1 MLFIKLSQI
10 VSNKCQN
17 KCLMN
22 IGASFSKKKSLSFKL
37 CFRPNLFSSTLPG
50 LSSEVLCPYSKQ
62 FVHSKSSQYK
72 KMKLEWRNNV
82 YLARSKIQGL
92 GLYAARDLERHTM
105 VIEYIG
111 EIIRH
116 ELSESREKQYEARV
130 RLIISSKVEL

>member
-1 MLFIKLSQI
+1 
-10 VSNKCQN
+10 
-17 KCLMN
+17 
-22 IGASFSKKKSLSFKL
+22 
-37 CFRPNLFSSTLPG
+37 
-50 LSSEVLCPYSKQ
+50 
-62 FVHSKSSQYK
+62 
-72 KMKLEWRNNV
+72 MKLEWRNNV

-130 RLIISSKVEL
+130 LTTMHINIHLLFLVLDSMDRLQNRY